1 MSQSTLSGA
10 APSPRGPWFSFG
22 VVAVALFLSVLSMSI
37 VAVALPAI
45 GRALGATPTDLQ
57 WIVDAY
63 VLVYA
68 SLLIAGGV
76 VGDRRGRK
84 GVFMLGIVA
93 FGTGTLIGGL
103 APNITTLLI
112 GRGIQGLGP
121 ALIIPGSL
129 TIITATFADYR
140 QHSAALGLWSTSS
153 GIALAIGPV
162 LGGAVVDA
170 FGWRWVF
177 LFNAPCCLVLLW
189 CAARFVPR
197 IPHVETDSRFD
208 WLGLILSTFGI
219 GAVTFAIINGQDRGW
234 LAPPIVAAFVAGIV
248 ALIAFVPWELRR
260 REPLVDVRLFQQP
273 AFTIANVA
281 ALVVFFAFVGAIVYF
296 SAYFLQVQ
304 GRTAVQTGI
313 DVSAIGVAYAFGAA
327 LSGRLVGRFGP
338 RLPMLCGLALSGIG
352 MLALLRLR
360 TDTGIGAIWWDFALV
375 GGAVGASLTPMV
387 SIAMAAVDKSRT
399 GMASAVHNAMRQLG
413 QVLGVAVLGAL
424 IYAGLPRGSGVGVLT
439 PAQAALFVAGLHHA
453 LWLAGLALLAATA
466 LAVVMLRRA

>member
-1 MSQSTLSGA
+1 M
-10 APSPRGPWFSFG
+10 PSPLPRGPWLSFA

-37 VAVALPAI
+37 VAVALPEI

-57 WIVDAY
+57 WIIDAY

-76 VGDRRGRK
+76 AGDRRGRK

-93 FGTGTLIGGL
+93 FGTGTLIAGL
-103 APNITTLLI
+103 APDIRVLLL
-112 GRGIQGLGP
+112 GRAVQGLGP

-129 TIITATFADYR
+129 TIITATFADFR
-140 QHSAALGLWSTSS
+140 QRSAALGLWSTSS
-153 GIALAIGPV
+153 GLALAIGPV

-177 LFNAPCCLVLLW
+177 LANAPCCLVLLW
-189 CAARFVPR
+189 CAARFVTR
-197 IPHVETDSRFD
+197 IPHAESDNNFD
-208 WLGLILSTFGI
+208 WLGLVLSTFGMA
-219 GAVTFAIINGQDRGW
+219 AVTFAIINGQDRGW
-234 LAPPIVAAFVAGIV
+234 LAPPIVAAAALGVA
-248 ALIAFVPWELRR
+248 ALIVFVPWELRR
-260 REPLVDVRLFQQP
+260 REPLVDVRLFLQP

-296 SAYFLQVQ
+296 SAFFLQVQ
-304 GRTAVQTGI
+304 GRTAVETGLDI
-313 DVSAIGVAYAFGAA
+313 SAIGVAYAFGAA

-338 RLPMLCGLALSGIG
+338 RVPMLGGLALSGIAT
-352 MLALLRLR
+352 LALLRLEP
-360 TDTGIGAIWWDFALV
+360 DTGIGAIWWDFALV

-387 SIAMAAVDKSRT
+387 TIAIGAVDKSRT

-424 IYAGLPRGSGVGVLT
+424 IYARLPRSGAGGRLNPT
-439 PAQAALFVAGLHHA
+439 QAVLFVAGLHHA
-453 LWLAGLALLAATA
+453 LWLSGLALLAAA
-466 LAVVMLRRA
+466 IGAMAMLRRA

>member
-1 MSQSTLSGA
+1 VHA
-10 APSPRGPWFSFG
+10 DPAPTPRGPWLSFS
-22 VVAVALFLSVLSMSI
+22 VVAGALFLSVLSMSI
-37 VAVALPAI
+37 VAVALPVI
-45 GRALGATPTDLQ
+45 GRALDATPTDLQ
-57 WIVDAY
+57 WIIDSY

-76 VGDRRGRK
+76 AGDRHGRK
-84 GVFMLGIVA
+84 GVFMLGIVT
-93 FGTGTLIGGL
+93 FGIGTLIAGL
-103 APNITTLLI
+103 APTITVMLI

-140 QHSAALGLWSTSS
+140 QRSAALGLWSTSS
-153 GIALAIGPV
+153 GIALAIGPI

-170 FGWRWVF
+170 FGWRWVL

-189 CAARFVPR
+189 CAAKFVPR
-197 IPHVETDSRFD
+197 IPHTCSDRSFD
-208 WLGLILSTFGI
+208 WLGLMLSTFGI

-234 LAPPIVAAFVAGIV
+234 LAASIVAAFVSGVV

-260 REPLVDVRLFQQP
+260 SEPLIDVRLFRQP

-281 ALVVFFAFVGAIVYF
+281 GLVVFFAFVGAIVYF

-304 GRTAVQTGI
+304 GRSAIDTGI
-313 DVSAIGVAYAFGAA
+313 DVSVIGVAYACGAA

-338 RLPMLCGLALSGIG
+338 RVPMIAGLALSGVG
-352 MLALLRLR
+352 MLALLRLGI
-360 TDTGIGAIWWDFALV
+360 DTGMGAIWWDFAVVGIGV
-375 GGAVGASLTPMV
+375 GGSLTPMV
-387 SIAMAAVDKSRT
+387 SIAIAAVDKSRT

-424 IYAGLPRGSGVGVLT
+424 IYAELPRGSGVGVLT

-453 LWLAGLALLAATA
+453 LWLSGLALLAATA
-466 LAVVMLRRA
+466 LAAVMLRRA

>member
-1 MSQSTLSGA
+1 MSQSSRSGA
-10 APSPRGPWFSFG
+10 APSVRGPWLSFG
-22 VVAVALFLSVLSMSI
+22 VVAVALFLSVLSTSI

-57 WIVDAY
+57 WIVDGY

-76 VGDRRGRK
+76 AGDRRGRK
-84 GVFMLGIVA
+84 GAFLLGIVA
-93 FGTGTLIGGL
+93 FGTGTLIAGL
-103 APNITTLLI
+103 APDIRILLI
-112 GRGIQGLGP
+112 GRAVQGLGP

-129 TIITATFADYR
+129 TIISATFADFR
-140 QHSAALGLWSTSS
+140 QRSAALGLWSTSS
-153 GIALAIGPV
+153 GFALAIGPV

-177 LFNAPCCLVLLW
+177 LANVPCCLALLW

-197 IPHVETDSRFD
+197 IPHAEAASRFD
-208 WLGLILSTFGI
+208 WLGLILSTFGM
-219 GAVTFAIINGQDRGW
+219 AVVTFAIINGQDRGW
-234 LAPPIVAAFVAGIV
+234 LAPPIVAAAALGAA

-260 REPLVDVRLFQQP
+260 REPLVDVRLFLQP

-304 GRTAVQTGI
+304 GRTAVETGLDI
-313 DVSAIGVAYAFGAA
+313 SAIGVAYAFGAA

-338 RLPMLCGLALSGIG
+338 RSPMLGGLALSGLA
-352 MLALLRLR
+352 MLSLLRLE

-375 GGAVGASLTPMV
+375 GGAVGVSLTPMV
-387 SIAMAAVDKSRT
+387 TIAIGAVDKSRT

-424 IYAGLPRGSGVGVLT
+424 VYAGLPRGSTGGTLD
-439 PAQAALFVAGLHHA
+439 PAQAAIFVAGLHHA
-453 LWLAGLALLAATA
+453 LWLSGLALLAAA
-466 LAVVMLRRA
+466 LAAVLMLRGA

>member
-1 MSQSTLSGA
+1 
-10 APSPRGPWFSFG
+10 
-22 VVAVALFLSVLSMSI
+22 
-37 VAVALPAI
+37 
-45 GRALGATPTDLQ
+45 
-57 WIVDAY
+57 
-63 VLVYA
+63 
-68 SLLIAGGV
+68 
-76 VGDRRGRK
+76 
-84 GVFMLGIVA
+84 
-93 FGTGTLIGGL
+93 
-103 APNITTLLI
+103 
-112 GRGIQGLGP
+112 
-121 ALIIPGSL
+121 
-129 TIITATFADYR
+129 
-140 QHSAALGLWSTSS
+140 
-153 GIALAIGPV
+153 
-162 LGGAVVDA
+162 
-170 FGWRWVF
+170 
-177 LFNAPCCLVLLW
+177 
-189 CAARFVPR
+189 
-197 IPHVETDSRFD
+197 
-208 WLGLILSTFGI
+208 
-219 GAVTFAIINGQDRGW
+219 
-234 LAPPIVAAFVAGIV
+234 VAGIV